1 MKFPPF
7 ALALL
12 LLLPALAPAAETAPK
27 TLLAECGALL
37 FADTLAQPP
46 TSPAWKA
53 GKGEWKVVDGAWK
66 ARELEADNHGAVV
79 RHPIALTNFVLRCE
93 VRLDGAK
100 GVSLSINGAKDHLA
114 RVGLGA
120 RGVQVRKDDR
130 DHDGPDKAKAFP
142 SRLNTSPAHGEWH
155 TLVLEMAGDTMLATL
170 DGEVAGFGSDEALA
184 APKANFGFTVAGE
197 HASFRNV
204 AVWAGTRKGDWEQT
218 RSGLESV
225 KK

>member
-1 MKFPPF
+1 MRILPL
-7 ALALL
+7 ALA
-12 LLLPALAPAAETAPK
+12 LLLPALAPAGETAPK
-27 TLLAECGALL
+27 TLLAECGPLL
-37 FADTLAQPP
+37 FSETLAQPP
-46 TSPAWKA
+46 AEPVWKA
-53 GKGEWKVVDGAWK
+53 AKGEWKVVDGAW
-66 ARELEADNHGAVV
+66 RGGEREADNHGAVV

-100 GVSLSINGAKDHLA
+100 GVSLSINGMKDHLA

-142 SRLNTSPAHGEWH
+142 SRLDSSPAHGEWH
-155 TLVLEMAGDTMLATL
+155 TLVLEMAGDTMLATF

-204 AVWAGTRKGDWEQT
+204 AVWSAVRRADWARTRA
-218 RSGLESV
+218 GLEAA
-225 KK
+225 K